1 MFLKLTIYL
10 IESFIYIIS
19 LPLIPFISKKK
30 DKHQT
35 KRIKFIDF
43 YRDFDKKNNYYTNLL
58 KRFNYKFEIVETNPD
73 ILIYNISGITQF
85 IPDTILKFKY
95 NNCKLIY
102 TTSEYE
108 SFNKKSLCRFAD
120 LNLTF
125 QYTDKYNNIRLPFWV
140 ILNVK
145 DLKLRRNNFSKFC
158 CFVYSNPIKHR
169 ENFCKKLSEYKKVDC
184 GGRSLNNLGYR
195 VKDKIKFQKNYKFC
209 IAYENNSQN
218 GYTTEKILDAFLS
231 GCLPIYYGNPNIYT
245 DFNKGTFINANDFK
259 NEDELI
265 NYIIKVDNDEELYNS
280 YFNKQVI
287 SNKWLSILNDQ
298 EEKYFKL
305 IADKIIN

>member
-1 MFLKLTIYL
+1 MNLFYLYHKLTVNTIYL
-10 IESFIYIIS
+10 
-19 LPLIPFISKKK
+19 KK

-108 SFNKKSLCRFAD
+108 AFNKKSLCRFAD

-125 QYTDKYNNIRLPFWV
+125 QYTDK
-140 ILNVK
+140 
-145 DLKLRRNNFSKFC
+145 
-158 CFVYSNPIKHR
+158 
-169 ENFCKKLSEYKKVDC
+169 
-184 GGRSLNNLGYR
+184 
-195 VKDKIKFQKNYKFC
+195 
-209 IAYENNSQN
+209 
-218 GYTTEKILDAFLS
+218 
-231 GCLPIYYGNPNIYT
+231 
-245 DFNKGTFINANDFK
+245 
-259 NEDELI
+259 
-265 NYIIKVDNDEELYNS
+265 
-280 YFNKQVI
+280 
-287 SNKWLSILNDQ
+287 
-298 EEKYFKL
+298 
-305 IADKIIN
+305 